1 MKSAEE
7 IFEIL
12 KKEFGDCILGLDKDT
27 PTEPIISV
35 DPLQINKVSAFLRDN
50 EELKFDSLMCLSG
63 VDDANGE
70 KIKEEDGSGIIKG
83 GTLSVY
89 YNLHSISL
97 KHKITLKVSTLR
109 VEPKVESVENVWK
122 CADWHEREAFDLLG
136 IIFLNHPDLRR
147 ILMPYDW
154 DDFTEEISRH
164 PLRKDYKN
172 PEFYQGMKV
181 PY

>member
-1 MKSAEE
+1 MKNAEE

-12 KKEFGDCILGLDKDT
+12 KQQFGDAIVGMDKDT

-35 DPLQINKVSAFLRDN
+35 DPLQIHKVAAYLREND
-50 EELKFDSLMCLSG
+50 ELKFDSLMCLSG
-63 VDDANGE
+63 VDDANGT
-70 KIKEEDGSGIIKG
+70 KTKDADGYEFIQG

-89 YNLHSISL
+89 YHLHSVLL
-97 KHKITLKVSTLR
+97 KHKITLKVSAPR
-109 VEPKVESVENVWK
+109 EDAKVESVENVWK
-122 CADWHEREAFDLLG
+122 TADWHEREAYDLVG
-136 IIFLNHPDLRR
+136 IVFLNHPDLRR

-154 DDFTEEISRH
+154 ENGSH

>member
-1 MKSAEE
+1 MKTPEE

-12 KKEFGDCILGLDKDT
+12 NNKFPDT
-27 PTEPIISV
+27 GIAINSELPTESIISI
-35 DPLQINKVSAFLRDN
+35 DPLKIKSVCLFLRD
-50 EELKFDSLMCLSG
+50 EKDLQFDTLMVLSG

-70 KIKEEDGSGIIKG
+70 KQIDESGDETISG

-89 YNLHSISL
+89 YHLYSVKLN
-97 KHKITLKVSTLR
+97 HKITLQAAAPR
-109 VEPKVESVENVWK
+109 ENPEVESVENVWK
-122 CADWHEREAFDLLG
+122 CADWHEREAYDMYGFK
-136 IIFLNHPDLRR
+136 FLNHPDLIR

-154 DDFTEEISRH
+154 DAGY

-172 PEFYQGMKV
+172 PEFYMGMKV

>member
-1 MKSAEE
+1 MKTAEE
-7 IFEIL
+7 IFNLL
-12 KKEFGDCILGLDKDT
+12 KEKFGSSIVELKTDK
-27 PTEPIISV
+27 PVEPFIIVNPLEV
-35 DPLQINKVSAFLRDN
+35 DKISMFLRDEN
-50 EELKFDSLMCLSG
+50 DLLFDSLMNLSG
-63 VDDANGE
+63 VDDANGTKE
-70 KIKEEDGSGIIKG
+70 KDEQGLETIKG

-89 YNLHSISL
+89 YHIESTKLR
-97 KHKITLKVSTLR
+97 HKLTLKASTER
-109 VEPKVESVENVWK
+109 EKPEVVTVTEVWK
-122 CADWHEREAFDLLG
+122 GADWHEREAYDMYG

-154 DDFTEEISRH
+154 EFGY

>member
-1 MKSAEE
+1 MNAEE
-7 IFEIL
+7 IYNLL
-12 KKEFGDCILGLDKDT
+12 KQNFDDAIIGIDKDT

-35 DPLQINKVSAFLRDN
+35 DPLQIHKVAKFLREN

-63 VDDANGE
+63 IDDANGE
-70 KIKEEDGSGIIKG
+70 KTKDEDGSEIIKG

-89 YNLHSISL
+89 YNLHSVSL
-97 KHKITLKVSTLR
+97 KHKITLKVSASR
-109 VEPKVESVENVWK
+109 EEPKVESVENVWK
-122 CADWHEREAFDLLG
+122 CANWHEREAFDLVG
-136 IIFLNHPDLRR
+136 IIFLNHSDLRR

-154 DDFTEEISRH
+154 DEFTEEISRH

>member
-1 MKSAEE
+1 MKTPEE
-7 IFEIL
+7 IFDLL
-12 KKEFGDCILGLDKDT
+12 KKEFGDSIISIDKET
-27 PTEPIISV
+27 PTEPIISI
-35 DPLQINKVSAFLRDN
+35 DPLQIKQVCLFLRDN
-50 EELKFDSLMCLSG
+50 DELKFDSLMVLSG

-70 KIKEEDGSGIIKG
+70 KIKDDDGTEKIKG

-89 YNLHSISL
+89 YHLYSIEL

-109 VEPKVESVENVWK
+109 DNPQVESVESVWK
-122 CADWHEREAFDLLG
+122 TADWHEREAYDMFG

-154 DDFTEEISRH
+154 EAGY

>member
-1 MKSAEE
+1 MKNPEE

-12 KKEFGDCILGLDKDT
+12 KKEFGDSILALDKET

-35 DPLQINKVSAFLRDN
+35 DPLQIHKVGTFLRDN
-50 EELKFDSLMCLSG
+50 DEMKFDSLMCLSG
-63 VDDANGE
+63 VDDADGT
-70 KIKEEDGSGIIKG
+70 KVKEEDGSETIQG

-89 YNLHSISL
+89 YHLHSVSI
-97 KHKITLKVSTLR
+97 KHKITLKVSAQR
-109 VEPKVESVENVWK
+109 EDAKVESVENVWK
-122 CADWHEREAFDLLG
+122 CADWHEREAYDMFG
-136 IIFLNHPDLRR
+136 INFLNHPDLRR

-154 DDFTEEISRH
+154 EAGY

>member
-1 MKSAEE
+1 MKNPEE
-7 IFEIL
+7 IFELL
-12 KKEFGDCILGLDKDT
+12 KKEFPEAILGIDKEA
-27 PTEPIISV
+27 PTEPIILI
-35 DPLQINKVSAFLRDN
+35 DPPQIKTISLFLRDN
-50 EELKFDSLMCLSG
+50 PELRFDSLMVLSG
-63 VDDANGE
+63 VDDANGT
-70 KIKEEDGSGIIKG
+70 KVKDEDGTDVISG

-89 YNLHSISL
+89 YHLHSVYL
-97 KHKITLKVSTLR
+97 KHKITLKVSTPR
-109 VEPKVESVENVWK
+109 GNPQVESVYNVWRTS
-122 CADWHEREAFDLLG
+122 DWHEREAFDMYG

-154 DDFTEEISRH
+154 NAGY

>member
-1 MKSAEE
+1 MKTAEE
-7 IFEIL
+7 IFNTL
-12 KKEFGDCILGLDKDT
+12 KEKFGSSIVEFKADK
-27 PTEPIISV
+27 PVEPFIIVNPLEV
-35 DPLQINKVSAFLRDN
+35 DKISLFLKD
-50 EELKFDSLMCLSG
+50 EKDLLFDSLMNLSG
-63 VDDANGE
+63 VDDANG
-70 KIKEEDGSGIIKG
+70 IKEKDDKGLETIKG

-89 YNLHSISL
+89 YHIESTKLR
-97 KHKITLKVSTLR
+97 HKLTLKASTDR
-109 VEPKVESVENVWK
+109 EKPEVVTVTEVWK
-122 CADWHEREAFDLLG
+122 GADWHEREAYDMYG

-154 DDFTEEISRH
+154 EFGF